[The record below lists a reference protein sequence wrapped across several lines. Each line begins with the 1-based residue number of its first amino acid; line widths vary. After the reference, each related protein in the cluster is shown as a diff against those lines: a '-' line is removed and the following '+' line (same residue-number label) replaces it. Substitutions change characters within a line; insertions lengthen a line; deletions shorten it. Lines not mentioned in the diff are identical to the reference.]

1 MHRLTGNIHRVLLAA
16 TLLLVSALFISP
28 FATGSE
34 FFGGLLGAK
43 LLRIEQIALPL
54 SFTFALLLLFYRRFT
69 ITKADIGVFLFF
81 LWCAA
86 TEVFVHNRDTSLF
99 LQQLYPYLLWGMIYI
114 AFRLVLD
121 KGAFATTLVSVWILV
136 TLVMA
141 VMGLL
146 QLYGR
151 IPPNHNLFPTT
162 GPFHNPGPFSGW
174 IVAALPA
181 ALAMLLATGSGGYKT
196 RVKGTLKAG
205 RFKIDVVTSPLWHVR
220 WFLSIL
226 TFTTLFTALLVLPPA
241 GSRAAWIASIAGFFY
256 VVWYYPRRLK
266 LRDDFRLWL
275 SRLGRLKKIL
285 LALLLASVI
294 LAGGIGLY
302 NIKRG
307 SADGRVLI
315 WKVTTGLIA
324 DRPLTGYGSEAF
336 QRHYM
341 SSQADWFE
349 QGRGTP
355 EQLVVAGSPQYP
367 FNESLHI
374 WLKKGVVGVILL
386 SVILWFLLTA
396 KCRENALMQEEESE
410 GDSKRHEPALRSLDR
425 AVLTGIKGTLV
436 AMLVFAQFSYPMDIS
451 SFILQVVVVTAL
463 LAGKTAQVISVSGV
477 KRLFFAVPLAMV
489 ITAGTVLLVPQRID
503 YHTATAR
510 WKEAH
515 RIYSTQ
521 SYDYSAAI
529 YSELYETLRHRG
541 LFLQMYG
548 KTLNMA
554 GRYEDSNELL
564 REAEYYMSS
573 QIISIAIGDN
583 YRALGRTDD
592 AAKAYLKAASMVPNM
607 LYPRYQLAQMYVE
620 AGMYEEATSTA
631 REILKSTIKVETEA
645 SREIRAR
652 MEEIIMEHGEAIK
665 K

>member
-1 MHRLTGNIHRVLLAA
+1 MQRLTGRIHQVLLAA

-54 SFTFALLLLFYRRFT
+54 SFTLALLLLFNRRLT
-69 ITKADIGVFLFF
+69 ITKADIGVFLFL

-114 AFRLVLD
+114 AFRLVSD
-121 KGAFATTLVSVWILV
+121 YREFATTLVSVWILV

-151 IPPNHNLFPTT
+151 IPSNHNLFPTT
-162 GPFHNPGPFSGW
+162 GPFNNPGPFSGW

-181 ALAMLLATGSGGYKT
+181 ALAILLATGSGGNEPME
-196 RVKGTLKAG
+196 RRALMAG
-205 RFKIDVVTSPLWHVR
+205 RFKIDVVTSPLWYAR
-220 WFLSIL
+220 WFLLTL
-226 TFTTLFTALLVLPPA
+226 TFVTLFTVLLVLPPA
-241 GSRAAWIASIAGFFY
+241 GSRAAWLAAIAGFFY
-256 VVWYYPRRLK
+256 VVWYYPGRLK

-302 NIKRG
+302 NLKRG

-396 KCRENALMQEEESE
+396 KCREKALMQEEESE
-410 GDSKRHEPALRSLDR
+410 GYSKRHEPALRSPDR
-425 AVLTGIKGTLV
+425 AVLTGLKGTLV

-477 KRLFFAVPLAMV
+477 KRLFLTVPLGV
-489 ITAGTVLLVPQRID
+489 TITVGAVFMVPQRID
-503 YHTATAR
+503 YYTATTR

-521 SYDYSAAI
+521 SYDYSAAL

-554 GRYEDSNELL
+554 GRYEESNELL

-620 AGMYEEATSTA
+620 AGMYEEATLTA

>member
-1 MHRLTGNIHRVLLAA
+1 MQRLTGRIHQVLLAA

-54 SFTFALLLLFYRRFT
+54 SFTLALLLLFNRRLT
-69 ITKADIGVFLFF
+69 ITKADIGVFLFL

-114 AFRLVLD
+114 AFRLVSD
-121 KGAFATTLVSVWILV
+121 YREFATTLVSVWILV

-151 IPPNHNLFPTT
+151 IPSNHNLFPTT
-162 GPFHNPGPFSGW
+162 GPFNNPGPFSGW

-181 ALAMLLATGSGGYKT
+181 ALAILLATGSGGNEPME
-196 RVKGTLKAG
+196 RRALMAG
-205 RFKIDVVTSPLWHVR
+205 RFKIDVVTSPLWYAR
-220 WFLSIL
+220 WFLLTL
-226 TFTTLFTALLVLPPA
+226 TFVTLFTVLLVLPPA
-241 GSRAAWIASIAGFFY
+241 GSRAAWLAAIAGFFY
-256 VVWYYPRRLK
+256 VVWYYPGRLK

-302 NIKRG
+302 NLKRG

-396 KCRENALMQEEESE
+396 KCREKALMQEEESE
-410 GDSKRHEPALRSLDR
+410 GYSKRHEPALRSPDR
-425 AVLTGIKGTLV
+425 AVLTGLKGTLV

-477 KRLFFAVPLAMV
+477 KRLFLTVPLGMA
-489 ITAGTVLLVPQRID
+489 ITVGAVFMVPQRID
-503 YHTATAR
+503 YYTATTR

-521 SYDYSAAI
+521 SYDYSAAL

-554 GRYEDSNELL
+554 GRYEESNELL

-620 AGMYEEATSTA
+620 AGMYEEATLTA